1 MSKQTVLAS
10 LAAVALAIFPGFF
23 VGELVAGI
31 YSYLMG
37 HFAAAAPYMVRAI
50 LILWLAGLIAGLII
64 GHLAIA
70 PARYLFKSANIMVA
84 AHCVAVLAVAVGAV
98 WIYLVVT
105 ADNPYID
112 PAPLAARS
120 LGVILAAYQAARAP
134 KGEGSTSRGAS
145 S

>member
-1 MSKQTVLAS
+1 MSKTTVLAS
-10 LAAVALAIFPGFF
+10 LAAIALAIFPGFF

-37 HFAAAAPYMVRAI
+37 YLAGAAPGMVRVI
-50 LILWLAGLIAGLII
+50 LVHWLAGLVAGVII

-70 PARYLFKSANIMVA
+70 PARYLFKSANMMAA
-84 AHCVAVLAVAVGAV
+84 AHCVAVFAVAVGTV

-105 ADNPYID
+105 ADKPYIH
-112 PAPLAARS
+112 PAAIAARAV
-120 LGVILAAYQAARAP
+120 GVILAAYLAARAP
-134 KGEGSTSRGAS
+134 KGERSTPGGAS